1 MFNVL
6 TKKYFFNFLL
16 KAPLII
22 LALFFSGCGQVEYIT
37 QSRLLMGTTVSI
49 SVETNRSALADKAIA
64 AAFCEI
70 ERIEKVMSF
79 FKENSMLN
87 ELNKQAAVKPFKISD
102 ELFYLIET
110 SQKFSELTEG
120 AYDVTASSL
129 DEANGYKK
137 IILDKNRKTVFFK
150 DKKVKIDLGGSA
162 KGYAVDR
169 AVEILR
175 SHGFNDAL
183 VNAGGDIYAS
193 GNYRKGKWAIGIRN
207 PLKVDKIEDKIYL
220 TNMAVATSGNY
231 LRVHIIKTIDNDKKF
246 DVVSATVIAS
256 ECLEADILAT
266 AVFADPNIV
275 MEVSESL
282 DDIEVLLIKN
292 IDGELKEVKTRGF
305 IKSQVR

>member
-1 MFNVL
+1 MA
-6 TKKYFFNFLL
+6 LL
-16 KAPLII
+16 L
-22 LALFFSGCGQVEYIT
+22 SSCGQAEYIT

-49 SVETNRSALADKAIA
+49 SVETNGSVLADKAIA

-70 ERIEKVMSF
+70 ERVEEVMSL

-102 ELFYLIET
+102 ELFYIIEA
-110 SQKFSELTEG
+110 SQKFSKLTNG
-120 AYDVTASSL
+120 AFDVTATSL
-129 DEANGYKK
+129 DKANGYKK
-137 IILDKNRKTVFFK
+137 IILDKGKKTIYFK
-150 DKKVKIDLGGSA
+150 DKKIKVDLGGSA

-169 AVEILR
+169 AIAVLS
-175 SHGFNDAL
+175 SHGYSNTL

-246 DVVSATVIAS
+246 DAVSATVIAPK
-256 ECLEADILAT
+256 CLEADILAT

-275 MEVSESL
+275 MEVAESL
-282 DDIEVLLIKN
+282 DGIEVLLIKN

-305 IKSQVR
+305 IKYQVR